1 MYIQTMSAKSNEFNN
16 DDLIFN
22 KTNEFAGNIGV
33 NSLLQ
38 TAGEPVIQSYNI
50 MQGGMQGGDATGM
63 SHLFKSFTGLAIP
76 ISLLNGGKF
85 NNFDT
90 SSLKGGR
97 RNHNKSKNKNKKHGS
112 DSDSDSDND
121 IFSEK
126 EMHHFNPASTVISN
140 DLYSKL
146 LQMAQVDE
154 SEIKSTKPPRKPAT
168 RRLRAKHNNV
178 TKKIKSKK

>member
-1 MYIQTMSAKSNEFNN
+1 MYMSAKSNEFNN
-16 DDLIFN
+16 NDLIFN

-50 MQGGMQGGDATGM
+50 MQGGMQGGDGSGM
-63 SHLFKSFTGLAIP
+63 SQLFKSFAGLAIP
-76 ISLLNGGKF
+76 ISLLNGGKM

-97 RNHNKSKNKNKKHGS
+97 HRDKRKNKSKPHDSEGDSES
-112 DSDSDSDND
+112 DDD
-121 IFSEK
+121 ICGEK
-126 EMHHFNPASTVISN
+126 ETHHANPVSNVISN

-154 SEIKSTKPPRKPAT
+154 SEIKTTPLPRKHAT
-168 RRLRAKHNNV
+168 RRLRAKHNHN
-178 TKKIKSKK
+178 TKKNKSKK

>member
-1 MYIQTMSAKSNEFNN
+1 MYMSTKSNEFNN
-16 DDLIFN
+16 NDLIFN

-50 MQGGMQGGDATGM
+50 MQGGDATGM

-85 NNFDT
+85 NNID
-90 SSLKGGR
+90 SSSITGGR
-97 RNHNKSKNKNKKHGS
+97 KNNKNKNKTHNN
-112 DSDSDSDND
+112 DSDSDDD

-126 EMHHFNPASTVISN
+126 EMQHLNPVSNVISN

-154 SEIKSTKPPRKPAT
+154 SEIKSTKPSRKPAT
-168 RRLRAKHNNV
+168 RRLRPKHNNA
-178 TKKIKSKK
+178 TKKNKSKK